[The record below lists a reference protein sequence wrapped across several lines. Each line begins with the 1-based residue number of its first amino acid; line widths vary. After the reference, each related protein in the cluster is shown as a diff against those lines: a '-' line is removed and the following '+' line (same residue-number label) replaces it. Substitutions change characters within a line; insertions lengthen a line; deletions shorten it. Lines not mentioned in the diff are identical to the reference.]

1 MLETH
6 FMSHLDDLPTRTS
19 DHVGE
24 TESREAFRGAFKDPL
39 YLIRDETERDYGV
52 DYLVEAIAA
61 ATQPTNIR
69 FYAQLKASTKDDNKD
84 GTYSYSVERTNLNY
98 LLDSPRSI
106 YVFFAR
112 STGALLYRWAEDVYV
127 EYEKAGPGW
136 HTQGSVTVRFKDPV
150 DSSALKA
157 IHTCVIDSARRER
170 DLRLNMK
177 AQGVCYSEAFSY
189 DPAAGTLRQVTE
201 IVQFLGQRGLS
212 FAAYGYGKVVLD
224 LDGQV
229 PPEAHTA
236 ASHLAVAYAAYLAGR
251 NGTALER
258 LHLCGVDALPDRN
271 QKAMRGMLIAS
282 AQRSVGLLSHDAYLA
297 RLADVEKEYP
307 DSTPALYARLER
319 IRFDGI
325 KNPGEK
331 TSAAAAALVASL
343 QAKGPGWAPI
353 ASQAAFVAAELKFHH
368 LQRKFQEQVF
378 TYRLTEHL
386 GIADA
391 RSDHRAA
398 GAILLTQE
406 YKKWLED
413 FELALRIAE
422 GLKLGIVVAE
432 GLYSFASC
440 MIQDTLLSDKLVPRT
455 ADLEKGRADRLQ
467 RVLERLDAA
476 RGHFTSA
483 EAHDGAARARLLKV
497 DAYWLLGDQAA
508 AKVEAEAVAAEALAL
523 GLADLR
529 TRAAK
534 VVAGESPV
542 QQFDALPTIFDF

>member
-1 MLETH
+1 
-6 FMSHLDDLPTRTS
+6 MSHLDDLPTRTA

-24 TESREAFRGAFKDPL
+24 TESRDAFRTAFRDPL

-52 DYLVEAIAA
+52 DYHVEAIAD

-69 FYAQLKASTKDDNKD
+69 FHAQLKASTKDDNTD
-84 GTYSYSVERTNLNY
+84 GSFSYSVARTNLNY
-98 LLDSPRSI
+98 LLNSPRSI
-106 YVFFAR
+106 YVFYAR
-112 STGALLYRWAEDVYV
+112 GTGALLYRWAEDVYV

-136 HTQGSVTVRFKDPV
+136 RTQSSVTVRFKDPV
-150 DSSALKA
+150 DDATLTS
-157 IHTCVIDSARRER
+157 IHTEVIESARRER

-177 AQGVCYSEAFSY
+177 AQGVCYSGTFTY

-212 FAAYGYGKVVLD
+212 FSAYGYGKVVLD

-229 PPEAHTA
+229 PPESHTA
-236 ASHLAVAYAAYLAGR
+236 ASHLAVAYAAYLAAQ
-251 NGTALER
+251 NGTALAR
-258 LHLCGVDALPDRN
+258 LHLCDVDALPDSN
-271 QKAMRGMLIAS
+271 QKAMRGMLLAS
-282 AQRSVGLLSHDAYLA
+282 AQRSVGLLSHDAYLSD
-297 RLADVEKEYP
+297 LAKVEKDYP
-307 DSTPALYARLER
+307 DSTSALYARLER

-325 KNPGEK
+325 KNPGERA
-331 TSAAAAALVASL
+331 SAAAVALAASL

-353 ASQAAFVAAELKFHH
+353 ASQAAIVAAELKFHH
-368 LQRKFQEQVF
+368 LQREFQEQVL
-378 TYRLTEHL
+378 TYRMTEHL

-391 RSDHRAA
+391 TSDDRAA

-413 FELALRIAE
+413 FELALRIAD

-455 ADLEKGRADRLQ
+455 ADLEKGRAERLR

-483 EAHDGAARARLLKV
+483 EAHDGAVRARLLKV

-508 AKVEAEAVAAEALAL
+508 ARAEAEAIAAEALAL

-529 TRAAK
+529 SQAAK
-534 VVAGESPV
+534 IVAGESPV
-542 QQFDALPTIFDF
+542 QQFDALPTIFEF